1 MVAKSYNTSEQYKGV
16 TMETFLIVAGL
27 ILLSIVFMYNTLIS
41 KKNQVEN
48 IFAGLDAI
56 LKKRYDLLPNLVASV
71 KEYMVHE
78 RITLEKIT
86 ELRTKALGGNLDNA
100 TKIALEKQL
109 SSMLGN
115 LMVAVE
121 NYPTLKANEN
131 FLHLQSTLNE
141 LEEQI
146 SAARRAYNQS
156 VTDYNNAIEMFP
168 TNFMANLMKLE
179 RKEVFS
185 VPSSER
191 ANVDV
196 KNLFKN

>member
-1 MVAKSYNTSEQYKGV
+1 
-16 TMETFLIVAGL
+16 METFLIVAGL

-86 ELRTKALGGNLDNA
+86 ELRTKGQRDTLDDSA
-100 TKIALEKQL
+100 KIALEKQL

-131 FLHLQSTLNE
+131 FLHLQGTLNE

-168 TNFMANLMKLE
+168 TNFMASFMKME

-185 VPSSER
+185 VSSNER

-196 KNLFKN
+196 KNLFQK

>member
-1 MVAKSYNTSEQYKGV
+1 MAKSYNTSEQYKGV

-86 ELRTKALGGNLDNA
+86 ELRTKGQRDTLDDSA
-100 TKIALEKQL
+100 KIALEKQL

-131 FLHLQSTLNE
+131 FLHLQGTLNE

>member
-1 MVAKSYNTSEQYKGV
+1 MAKSYNTSEQYKGV

-86 ELRTKALGGNLDNA
+86 ELRTKALGENLDNA

-131 FLHLQSTLNE
+131 FLHLQGTLNE

-185 VPSSER
+185 VPSRER